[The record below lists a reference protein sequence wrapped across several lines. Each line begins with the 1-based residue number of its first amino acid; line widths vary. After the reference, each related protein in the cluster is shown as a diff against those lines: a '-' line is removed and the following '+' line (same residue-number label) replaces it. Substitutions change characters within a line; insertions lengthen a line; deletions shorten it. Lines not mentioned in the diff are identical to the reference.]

1 MADWRKRVH
10 EARRRTMIVIIAM
23 LRLRKGHKH
32 HPQRPF
38 RCVLNLRG
46 P

>member
-1 MADWRKRVH
+1 MEKGRV
-10 EARRRTMIVIIAM
+10 M

-32 HPQRPF
+32 YPQRPF
-38 RCVLNLRG
+38 RCVLELRG